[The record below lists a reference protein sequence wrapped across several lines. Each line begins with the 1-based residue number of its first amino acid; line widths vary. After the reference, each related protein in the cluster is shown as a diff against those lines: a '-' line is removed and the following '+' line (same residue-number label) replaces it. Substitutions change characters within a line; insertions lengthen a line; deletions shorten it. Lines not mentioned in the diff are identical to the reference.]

1 MLNMD
6 HLTSSQF
13 RGRFARICVK
23 RDLDKKI
30 ILKFIVN
37 VLGFV
42 FTIEHEGL
50 HTYCVFICGIVENMA
65 TMRKLA
71 KTTT

>member
-1 MLNMD
+1 
-6 HLTSSQF
+6 LTSSQF

-30 ILKFIVN
+30 ILKFTVS

-42 FTIEHEGL
+42 LTIEYEGL
-50 HTYCVFICGIVENMA
+50 HTYCVC
-65 TMRKLA
+65 
-71 KTTT
+71 